1 MIAIE
6 RIRKTATLY
15 PDAIALTCNDLH
27 IPYQD
32 LIVKIDKTAAF
43 LNNLG
48 ITKGMRVALILP
60 NIPEF
65 PYFFYACELIG
76 ATPVLIHPLTVGSK
90 MKTLCKQSR
99 IDLAVMTDVL
109 YPRYRTMM
117 KEYRLV
123 LVSGSEVLPRRM
135 RSIVKLLAHALPAL
149 NVIRYSLHKS
159 GDVPVQTARDPLEFL
174 LFSSGSSGLNKGIR
188 LSFSTLDALC
198 TQLTEI
204 IQPIPTTDS
213 MFAILP
219 FFHGFGLGV
228 SMHTVLALGGRCI
241 LIPRLAHDTIV
252 PEFLKEKPTYI
263 AAVPQLLRLFLRD
276 ERMQKTDLSFVR
288 QVFCGGEHV
297 PQSLIDAF
305 DQLLIKG
312 GSNAFVQVGYGCTE
326 TLTAACVTRQNQEG
340 VGTPFNGNAIVVVD
354 EQNSILDPDQNGE
367 ILIAGPVL
375 MEGYDV
381 SNGDEPFVML
391 DGKRYYRTADI
402 GRFDIRGNLHVLYRK
417 DQLLKINGYFVDPYE
432 IEHAA
437 LSLSFLSEAVALQDE
452 DGRLCLILA
461 TQGEISLRTLQKEI
475 TGPFEALDR
484 WCRPIRYYWLRE
496 IPKNE
501 MKKTDRIVLLQMINS
516 QRPSGLLAEWS
527 L

>member
-6 RIRKTATLY
+6 RIRKTAVLY
-15 PDAIALTCNDLH
+15 PEAIALTCNDLH
-27 IPYQD
+27 ISYQE
-32 LIVKIDKTAAF
+32 LIARIDKTSVF
-43 LNNLG
+43 LSKLG
-48 ITKGMRVALILP
+48 IIKGMRVALILP

-76 ATPVLIHPLTVGSK
+76 AVPVLIHPLTVGNK
-90 MKTLCKQSR
+90 MKTLCEQSR
-99 IDLAVMTDVL
+99 IDLAVMTDIL
-109 YPRYRTMM
+109 YPRYRSVM
-117 KEYRLV
+117 KKYQIV
-123 LVSGSEVLPRRM
+123 LVNGSDVLPRRI
-135 RSIVKLLAHALPAL
+135 RSSARFLTHVLSSR
-149 NVIRYSLHKS
+149 NVIRYALSKSLEH
-159 GDVPVQTARDPLEFL
+159 PVQAAVDPLEFL

-188 LSFSTLDALC
+188 LNFSTLDALC

-228 SMHTVLALGGRCI
+228 SLHTVLSLGGRCI
-241 LIPRLAHDTIV
+241 LIPRLARDTIV

-276 ERMQKTDLSFVR
+276 ERMLNADLSFVR

-305 DQLLIKG
+305 NQMLIKG

-326 TLTAACVTRQNQEG
+326 TLTAACVTREGQQG
-340 VGTPFNGNAIVVVD
+340 VGTPFIGNDIVVVD
-354 EQNSILDPDQNGE
+354 EQFNLLGPQQNGE

-375 MEGYDV
+375 MEGYDLPI
-381 SNGDEPFVML
+381 GEDPFAIL
-391 DGKRYYRTADI
+391 EGKRYYRSFDI
-402 GRFDIRGNLHVLYRK
+402 GKIDANGNLYVLYRK
-417 DQLLKINGYFVDPYE
+417 DHLLKINGYFVDPFE
-432 IEHAA
+432 IEHAV
-437 LSLSFLSEAVALQDE
+437 LSLPFLSEAVALQDE
-452 DGRLCLILA
+452 DGRLCLILT
-461 TQGEISLRTLQKEI
+461 TQKEISLRTLQKEI
-475 TGPFEALDR
+475 TGPFDSLDR
-484 WCRPIRYYWLRE
+484 WCRPMRYYWLRE

-501 MKKTDRIVLLQMINS
+501 MKKTDRILLLKMINS
-516 QRPSGLLAEWS
+516 RRPSGLLAEWS